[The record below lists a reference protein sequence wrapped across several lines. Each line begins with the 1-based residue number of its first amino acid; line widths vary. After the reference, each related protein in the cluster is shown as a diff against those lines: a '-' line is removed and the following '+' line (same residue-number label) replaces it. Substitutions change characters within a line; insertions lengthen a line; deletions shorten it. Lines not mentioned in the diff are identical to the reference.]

1 METHQSSVQVAQK
14 GLNRGGFGIV
24 SDRDFSAF
32 ISRCPQLSGR
42 PAAALLVC
50 LLENS
55 QQRLYM
61 GLK

>member
-1 METHQSSVQVAQK
+1 MEIHQSSVQVVQK
-14 GLNRGGFGIV
+14 GLDRGGFGTV
-24 SDRDFSAF
+24 SDGDFSTF

-55 QQRLYM
+55 QQRLCKS
-61 GLK
+61 LK